1 MRQLVTTLAII
12 AAILGLILSILPF
25 GSIALIPII
34 TAFILGFIAFKMA
47 QKEGANTKFV
57 KVIFLITIIA
67 LVLSIYRSVFEK
79 IVNLITKVNYKN
91 EHVNKFNKIKINNL
105 LIRSKFRSV
114 KVIKILNIGV
124 FFGLISFNIS
134 NSIQNILYKFN
145 RHKSGYLLIGI
156 IKK

>member
-1 MRQLVTTLAII
+1 MRLLVTTLAII

-67 LVLSIYRSVFEK
+67 LVLSIYRSVFEDNVVENDIETIEK
-79 IVNLITKVNYKN
+79 EKQ
-91 EHVNKFNKIKINNL
+91 
-105 LIRSKFRSV
+105 SKEDA
-114 KVIKILNIGV
+114 LEELE
-124 FFGLISFNIS
+124 GLEIED
-134 NSIQNILYKFN
+134 
-145 RHKSGYLLIGI
+145 
-156 IKK
+156 